1 MAILINFFDNVILQA
16 ISEEIVPKVSFFK
29 DRYFPTGAGDIFKA
43 NEVLTEYR
51 SGDRKLAAF
60 VDQKAGDIPI
70 GRRSYEVHSYKPA
83 YIAPSRLLT
92 LDELTK
98 RGFGEAL
105 YPGMDE
111 AQRAARLLAD
121 DMNDMENRIAR
132 REEWMAAETMIG
144 NGCVMQEYI
153 DGATKGDS
161 LVVKFYD
168 GTSDH
173 TYTASKKWNEN
184 GGDFWGD
191 VKAMCRMLSARGLP
205 AKDLILGTDVA
216 DYILT
221 DERTR
226 QLLDKNSG
234 IIVGEIRQ
242 QLTQYDGVVFM
253 GTLNFGGFMLNVF
266 SVDETY
272 EDETGKS
279 ARYFPATAAMVTAP
293 DCGHMMYGDFEIE
306 LSALLAV
313 SNKANISITVD
324 PQMQALARMVKAEIE
339 KHNANADAHAATIT
353 AAVSAAVKNLSES
366 GEILNEEQVK
376 ALIKEQVD
384 GGTGGGYYG
393 SYELTLAAD
402 GWKPARSEDDYE
414 NAGGMDYYQCIY
426 DAELSD
432 STSELVPVGVVS
444 PGSFYTT
451 TKAGVLNGCETH
463 DGFIRFFAQR
473 IPEADIQATVTLFGK
488 GGGSG
493 ETGSVSIG
501 QGLKRDASGAIA
513 VRIGEG
519 LDFDSANA
527 LTVRKE
533 TVMTSEDLLDEE
545 ETQQEIVDMLK

>member
-168 GTSDH
+168 GTSNH

-226 QLLDKNSG
+226 KLLDKNSG

-293 DCGHMMYGDFEIE
+293 DCGHMMYG
-306 LSALLAV
+306 
-313 SNKANISITVD
+313 SITQMDYGKTDYTTYAAKRVAKLVVD
-324 PQMQALARMVKAEIE
+324 QDKDTRKLRLGCRP
-339 KHNANADAHAATIT
+339 
-353 AAVSAAVKNLSES
+353 
-366 GEILNEEQVK
+366 
-376 ALIKEQVD
+376 
-384 GGTGGGYYG
+384 
-393 SYELTLAAD
+393 LAAP
-402 GWKPARSEDDYE
+402 KTYCPY
-414 NAGGMDYYQCIY
+414 IY
-426 DAELSD
+426 AAD
-432 STSELVPVGVVS
+432 VVG
-444 PGSFYTT
+444 
-451 TKAGVLNGCETH
+451 
-463 DGFIRFFAQR
+463 
-473 IPEADIQATVTLFGK
+473 
-488 GGGSG
+488 
-493 ETGSVSIG
+493 
-501 QGLKRDASGAIA
+501 
-513 VRIGEG
+513 
-519 LDFDSANA
+519 
-527 LTVRKE
+527 
-533 TVMTSEDLLDEE
+533 
-545 ETQQEIVDMLK
+545 

>member
-293 DCGHMMYGDFEIE
+293 DCGHKPCE
-306 LSALLAV
+306 S
-313 SNKANISITVD
+313 
-324 PQMQALARMVKAEIE
+324 QAR
-339 KHNANADAHAATIT
+339 T
-353 AAVSAAVKNLSES
+353 
-366 GEILNEEQVK
+366 
-376 ALIKEQVD
+376 
-384 GGTGGGYYG
+384 
-393 SYELTLAAD
+393 
-402 GWKPARSEDDYE
+402 
-414 NAGGMDYYQCIY
+414 
-426 DAELSD
+426 
-432 STSELVPVGVVS
+432 
-444 PGSFYTT
+444 
-451 TKAGVLNGCETH
+451 
-463 DGFIRFFAQR
+463 
-473 IPEADIQATVTLFGK
+473 
-488 GGGSG
+488 
-493 ETGSVSIG
+493 
-501 QGLKRDASGAIA
+501 
-513 VRIGEG
+513 
-519 LDFDSANA
+519 
-527 LTVRKE
+527 
-533 TVMTSEDLLDEE
+533 
-545 ETQQEIVDMLK
+545 

>member
-293 DCGHMMYGDFEIE
+293 DCGHMMYG
-306 LSALLAV
+306 
-313 SNKANISITVD
+313 SIT
-324 PQMQALARMVKAEIE
+324 QMDYGKTDYTTYAASVTLAEPLTVEGDITVAVLQVTGSIPDDAKFKAEVTN
-339 KHNANADAHAATIT
+339 NALDSSPVWQDATTEVKKGVNIVFENKTATNGAAFNFR
-353 AAVSAAVKNLSES
+353 VSVERGES
-366 GEILNEEQVK
+366 GE
-376 ALIKEQVD
+376 
-384 GGTGGGYYG
+384 GGY
-393 SYELTLAAD
+393 
-402 GWKPARSEDDYE
+402 
-414 NAGGMDYYQCIY
+414 I
-426 DAELSD
+426 
-432 STSELVPVGVVS
+432 
-444 PGSFYTT
+444 
-451 TKAGVLNGCETH
+451 
-463 DGFIRFFAQR
+463 
-473 IPEADIQATVTLFGK
+473 EAV
-488 GGGSG
+488 
-493 ETGSVSIG
+493 
-501 QGLKRDASGAIA
+501 SGA
-513 VRIGEG
+513 
-519 LDFDSANA
+519 F
-527 LTVRKE
+527 
-533 TVMTSEDLLDEE
+533 
-545 ETQQEIVDMLK
+545 Q

>member
-1 MAILINFFDNVILQA
+1 MPAELNFFDTYTLMAVYKRV
-16 ISEEIVPKVSFFK
+16 VPKKTFFR
-29 DRYFPTGAGDIFKA
+29 DRYFPTSDEDIFASNK
-43 NEVLTEYR
+43 VLTEYMD
-51 SGDRKLAAF
+51 GDQKMAAF
-60 VDQKAGDIPI
+60 VAPRVGAIPLERMGYEIHELEPAFI
-70 GRRSYEVHSYKPA
+70 GM
-83 YIAPSRLLT
+83 SRELST
-92 LDELTK
+92 DDLTK

-153 DGATKGDS
+153 DGVTKGDS

-293 DCGHMMYGDFEIE
+293 DCGHMMYG
-306 LSALLAV
+306 
-313 SNKANISITVD
+313 SITQMDYGKTDYTTYAAKRVAKLVVD
-324 PQMQALARMVKAEIE
+324 QDKDTRKLRLGCRP
-339 KHNANADAHAATIT
+339 
-353 AAVSAAVKNLSES
+353 
-366 GEILNEEQVK
+366 
-376 ALIKEQVD
+376 
-384 GGTGGGYYG
+384 
-393 SYELTLAAD
+393 LAAP
-402 GWKPARSEDDYE
+402 KTYCPY
-414 NAGGMDYYQCIY
+414 IY
-426 DAELSD
+426 AAD
-432 STSELVPVGVVS
+432 VVG
-444 PGSFYTT
+444 
-451 TKAGVLNGCETH
+451 
-463 DGFIRFFAQR
+463 
-473 IPEADIQATVTLFGK
+473 
-488 GGGSG
+488 
-493 ETGSVSIG
+493 
-501 QGLKRDASGAIA
+501 
-513 VRIGEG
+513 
-519 LDFDSANA
+519 
-527 LTVRKE
+527 
-533 TVMTSEDLLDEE
+533 
-545 ETQQEIVDMLK
+545 

>member
-1 MAILINFFDNVILQA
+1 MGFFDTLLTAIAPERAVKRVAAQTAIRAINSGYSNYGASLHKKSMRGWMWHGGSPKEDIEDNLRVLRERSRDAYMGVPLATGAIKTMRTNVVCGGLTPTPQIDNAFLGISDEEAQKINEQIAREFALWANKPTCDADRIDNFYMLQQLAFTGFLLNGDSWAVLQNKKTPGVPYDLRVRIIEADRICSTAFILINFFDNVILQA

-191 VKAMCRMLSARGLP
+191 VKAMCR
-205 AKDLILGTDVA
+205 I
-216 DYILT
+216 I
-221 DERTR
+221 
-226 QLLDKNSG
+226 SG
-234 IIVGEIRQ
+234 S
-242 QLTQYDGVVFM
+242 L
-253 GTLNFGGFMLNVF
+253 
-266 SVDETY
+266 
-272 EDETGKS
+272 
-279 ARYFPATAAMVTAP
+279 
-293 DCGHMMYGDFEIE
+293 
-306 LSALLAV
+306 
-313 SNKANISITVD
+313 
-324 PQMQALARMVKAEIE
+324 
-339 KHNANADAHAATIT
+339 
-353 AAVSAAVKNLSES
+353 
-366 GEILNEEQVK
+366 
-376 ALIKEQVD
+376 
-384 GGTGGGYYG
+384 
-393 SYELTLAAD
+393 
-402 GWKPARSEDDYE
+402 
-414 NAGGMDYYQCIY
+414 
-426 DAELSD
+426 
-432 STSELVPVGVVS
+432 
-444 PGSFYTT
+444 
-451 TKAGVLNGCETH
+451 
-463 DGFIRFFAQR
+463 
-473 IPEADIQATVTLFGK
+473 
-488 GGGSG
+488 
-493 ETGSVSIG
+493 
-501 QGLKRDASGAIA
+501 
-513 VRIGEG
+513 
-519 LDFDSANA
+519 
-527 LTVRKE
+527 
-533 TVMTSEDLLDEE
+533 
-545 ETQQEIVDMLK
+545 

>member
-279 ARYFPATAAMVTAP
+279 AWCREHGVYPAELDQWCASATAALVEPEESRASLQATRQDKKRIKALERELLRKDRALAETA
-293 DCGHMMYGDFEIE
+293 
-306 LSALLAV
+306 ALLVLSKKVAAIF
-313 SNKANISITVD
+313 NKGE
-324 PQMQALARMVKAEIE
+324 AE
-339 KHNANADAHAATIT
+339 
-353 AAVSAAVKNLSES
+353 
-366 GEILNEEQVK
+366 
-376 ALIKEQVD
+376 
-384 GGTGGGYYG
+384 
-393 SYELTLAAD
+393 
-402 GWKPARSEDDYE
+402 
-414 NAGGMDYYQCIY
+414 
-426 DAELSD
+426 
-432 STSELVPVGVVS
+432 
-444 PGSFYTT
+444 
-451 TKAGVLNGCETH
+451 
-463 DGFIRFFAQR
+463 
-473 IPEADIQATVTLFGK
+473 
-488 GGGSG
+488 
-493 ETGSVSIG
+493 
-501 QGLKRDASGAIA
+501 
-513 VRIGEG
+513 
-519 LDFDSANA
+519 
-527 LTVRKE
+527 
-533 TVMTSEDLLDEE
+533 
-545 ETQQEIVDMLK
+545 

>member
-1 MAILINFFDNVILQA
+1 VSWEKSNYTAAGAALLSESLSGGALVITRAVSGTGTADADL
-16 ISEEIVPKVSFFK
+16 SEETGVSGETHDLK
-29 DRYFPTGAGDIFKA
+29 LLDIETVESNGETARRVKIQITGA
-43 NEVLTEYR
+43 
-51 SGDRKLAAF
+51 
-60 VDQKAGDIPI
+60 
-70 GRRSYEVHSYKPA
+70 
-83 YIAPSRLLT
+83 
-92 LDELTK
+92 
-98 RGFGEAL
+98 
-105 YPGMDE
+105 
-111 AQRAARLLAD
+111 
-121 DMNDMENRIAR
+121 
-132 REEWMAAETMIG
+132 
-144 NGCVMQEYI
+144 
-153 DGATKGDS
+153 
-161 LVVKFYD
+161 
-168 GTSDH
+168 
-173 TYTASKKWNEN
+173 
-184 GGDFWGD
+184 
-191 VKAMCRMLSARGLP
+191 
-205 AKDLILGTDVA
+205 
-216 DYILT
+216 
-221 DERTR
+221 
-226 QLLDKNSG
+226 
-234 IIVGEIRQ
+234 
-242 QLTQYDGVVFM
+242 
-253 GTLNFGGFMLNVF
+253 
-266 SVDETY
+266 DETY
-272 EDETGKS
+272 IMHQVGVYGRLNDDAETLLFIMQDERGVEVPSTK
-279 ARYFPATAAMVTAP
+279 VN
-293 DCGHMMYGDFEIE
+293 GDFEIE

-324 PQMQALARMVKAEIE
+324 PQMQALAKMVRAEVE
-339 KHNANADAHAATIT
+339 KHNKDASAHTEAIT
-353 AAVSAAVKNLSES
+353 AAVGNAMESLKES
-366 GEILNEEQVK
+366 GDVVSEEQVK